1 MYQNINLIVV
11 LIFSYLLFYKIKN
24 NDYSSMIILTCITA
38 FLICNKQLYE
48 GLEIDE
54 DGIDED
60 GIEDIKEG
68 QEKDSKI
75 FKNNPDFIKKLSNE
89 SINDG
94 ENDTIEHKEISNDFD
109 IVKVD
114 NLNRMGPYDGL
125 CLASKNDT
133 ENIDLV
139 TDKHL
144 QSFLGVQGPI
154 QSVDTSN
161 EALSG
166 PTVDGDEKSPQRLFM
181 LANNKAS
188 INCCETSNLSTS
200 NGCICMTN
208 KQKKFINTRGF
219 NNQNNYDDL

>member
-1 MYQNINLIVV
+1 MYKNINLFVV
-11 LIFSYLLFYKIKN
+11 LIFSYLLFNKIKN
-24 NDYSSMIILTCITA
+24 NDYFSMIILTCITA

-48 GLEIDE
+48 GLEIE
-54 DGIDED
+54 EIEEGS
-60 GIEDIKEG
+60 IEDIKEG

-75 FKNNPDFIKKLSNE
+75 FKNNPDFIKNLTNE
-89 SINDG
+89 SINDSG
-94 ENDTIEHKEISNDFD
+94 NDTVHKEISNDFD

-125 CLASKNDT
+125 CLSSNNDT
-133 ENIDLV
+133 DNVDLV
-139 TDKHL
+139 TNRDL
-144 QSFLGVQGPI
+144 QSFLGVQGPV

-188 INCCETSNLSTS
+188 INCCENSNLSTS
-200 NGCICMTN
+200 NGCICMSN

>member
-24 NDYSSMIILTCITA
+24 SDYSSMIILTCITA

-125 CLASKNDT
+125 CLASNNDT
-133 ENIDLV
+133 DNIDLV
-139 TDKHL
+139 TNRDL
-144 QSFLGVQGPI
+144 QSFLGVQGPV